1 MKLKYLGKTNKNFI
15 KGNEYELIDFY
26 NGYPNIE
33 IWVNN
38 EKEEIIFLHYNNVI
52 EYNKMWEEIK

>member
-15 KGNEYELIDFY
+15 KGNGYELIDFY

-38 EKEEIIFLHYNNVI
+38 EKEEIIFLHYNNI
-52 EYNKMWEEIK
+52 TEYNKMWEEIK